1 MHTCMLLGMGDG
13 VGTHMNNVAVT
24 VDGQRCGLVTH
35 AKRKNTVRCGCKSG
49 RRVRVKTLAK
59 SYLTLCEVR
68 VFGS

>member
-1 MHTCMLLGMGDG
+1 MRVYKHSCGSRL
-13 VGTHMNNVAVT
+13 NNVAVT